1 MLTKKFS
8 KTKPVAKVKFSLP
21 AEAAKDAK
29 DVRVIGDFNNWSWEN
44 GYKMQLK
51 KTEFVAEVELP
62 AGKSYQFR
70 YLIDNHIWENDWKAD
85 DYVPTVFG
93 AHNSVL
99 DLIPSTNGKKAA
111 AKPAAKK
118 APAPKAPAA
127 EAAKP
132 APAKKAVKTAKPAAD
147 KLTKIEGIGPKIESL
162 LKEAGIVSF
171 ADLAKAKAADLKAIL
186 EKAGN
191 RYKMHDPTTWPQQA
205 ALAAKGEW
213 DKLAKLQDE
222 LKGGKK

>member
-8 KTKPVAKVKFSLP
+8 KTKPVAKVKFTLP
-21 AEAAKDAK
+21 AEAAKEAK
-29 DVRVIGDFNNWSWEN
+29 DVRVIGDFNDWSWEK

-62 AGKSYQFR
+62 AGKEYQFR

-85 DYVPTVFG
+85 DYVPTVLG

-99 DLIPSTNGKKAA
+99 SLIPTASGKAAKAKTTAKKTAEKKASAPKA
-111 AKPAAKK
+111 AKPAAAEKTTK
-118 APAPKAPAA
+118 A
-127 EAAKP
+127 
-132 APAKKAVKTAKPAAD
+132 PAAD
-147 KLTKIEGIGPKIESL
+147 KLTKIEGVGPKIESL
-162 LKEAGIVSF
+162 LKAAGITNF
-171 ADLAKAKAADLKAIL
+171 AELAKAKVADLKAIL
-186 EKAGN
+186 EKAGS

-222 LKGGKK
+222 LKGGKKK

>member
-8 KTKPVAKVKFSLP
+8 KTRPVARVKFTLP
-21 AEAAKDAK
+21 AEAAKEAK

-51 KTEFVAEVELP
+51 KNEFVAEVELP
-62 AGKSYQFR
+62 AGKAYQFR

-99 DLIPSTNGKKAA
+99 SLIPTANGKKAA

-118 APAPKAPAA
+118 AAAKKAPAA
-127 EAAKP
+127 KAAKP
-132 APAKKAVKTAKPAAD
+132 AARKTTKAPAAD
-147 KLTKIEGIGPKIESL
+147 RLVKIEGIGPKIEAL
-162 LKEAGIVSF
+162 LKEAGIASF
-171 ADLAKAKAADLKAIL
+171 ADLAKAKVADLKAIL
-186 EKAGN
+186 GNAGN

-205 ALAAKGEW
+205 ALAAKGDW